1 MRKKQ
6 KMQAE
11 EMIRLLGKRH
21 DQIQKAVDAGEPEKA
36 MDLLAWC
43 QEQGIR
49 LGEMIEETQKED
61 CASVALLETYCE
73 RVYEVYEAVGQCRQV
88 NGRKAV
94 RNLRRVLAQM
104 EDSVKHDIHVRREAV
119 FLPYKASMWDSL
131 ESVWKA
137 ADEDPD
143 CDAYVIPIPYYT
155 KNLDGSFCQMHYE
168 KDQYPAYVPVTGY
181 EDYDFAKRQPDVIF
195 IHNAYDD
202 CNYLTSVHPFFYS
215 RNLRKFTEKLVYIP
229 YFLWEEVEPDDK
241 EAVEKMEHLCTVP
254 GVLYADQVIVQSE
267 KMQQIYVNVMTKLTK
282 NTSADETYWSK
293 KILGCGSPKVDRVL
307 YAQKD
312 KVKVPKEWLDV
323 IKREDGSRKTVIFYN
338 TSISALLESG
348 EREFEKMR
356 DVFRVFEE
364 NRDKAALLWRPHP
377 LIKAAI
383 EAMKPELRQEYEE
396 LVCEYRK
403 AGWGIYDDTPDVDR
417 AIALCD
423 AYYGD
428 PSSLV
433 RLCEEAGKPVM
444 VQNVEVRC
452 TSTSLH

>member
-73 RVYEVYEAVGQCRQV
+73 RVYEVYEAVGQCRLV

-94 RNLRRVLAQM
+94 RNLRRVLAQV

-143 CDAYVIPIPYYT
+143 CDAFVIPIPYYT
-155 KNLDGSFCQMHYE
+155 KNPDGSFCQMHYE

-195 IHNAYDD
+195 Y
-202 CNYLTSVHPFFYS
+202 T
-215 RNLRKFTEKLVYIP
+215 
-229 YFLWEEVEPDDK
+229 
-241 EAVEKMEHLCTVP
+241 
-254 GVLYADQVIVQSE
+254 
-267 KMQQIYVNVMTKLTK
+267 
-282 NTSADETYWSK
+282 
-293 KILGCGSPKVDRVL
+293 
-307 YAQKD
+307 
-312 KVKVPKEWLDV
+312 
-323 IKREDGSRKTVIFYN
+323 
-338 TSISALLESG
+338 
-348 EREFEKMR
+348 
-356 DVFRVFEE
+356 
-364 NRDKAALLWRPHP
+364 
-377 LIKAAI
+377 
-383 EAMKPELRQEYEE
+383 
-396 LVCEYRK
+396 
-403 AGWGIYDDTPDVDR
+403 
-417 AIALCD
+417 
-423 AYYGD
+423 
-428 PSSLV
+428 
-433 RLCEEAGKPVM
+433 
-444 VQNVEVRC
+444 
-452 TSTSLH
+452 